1 MEMEISE
8 IGRQG
13 QESETRRN
21 RDEWRG
27 VRDGSEKE
35 IRGVTEKRWSR
46 AELSEIHQ

>member
-27 VRDGSEKE
+27 VRDGSEME
-35 IRGVTEKRWSR
+35 IRGGWSR
-46 AELSEIHQ
+46 TELSEIHQQLSI